1 MKKRRAKRNA
11 RRNAGFS
18 EPGFD
23 IDSIFKSNPF
33 PHFSVEQSQGVSTLL
48 GDSEDLLNKY
58 EDFWMNADKKHGL
71 ASETS
76 LCPAELLHEYAALQG
91 KYAESLKS
99 FYRRVVG
106 LFKGLEPSRGVK
118 KFVAGYRT
126 LSMVFGG
133 SAKLL
138 RVAADAT
145 ERIPETKVAFV
156 DAYGIFS
163 SSFSTFRQIHNDLKD
178 EFILFLSRQSDDDL
192 ETLCPCEH
200 CKPKPPQQGG
210 AMEH

>member
-1 MKKRRAKRNA
+1 MKKRKAKRNA
-11 RRNAGFS
+11 QRRAGFK

-33 PHFSVEQSQGVSTLL
+33 PHFSAEQSQGVSKLL

-76 LCPAELLHEYAALQG
+76 PCPAELLHEYAALQG
-91 KYAESLKS
+91 KYAESLKA
-99 FYRRVVG
+99 FYRRVVE

-133 SAKLL
+133 SANLF
-138 RVAADAT
+138 RIAAEAT
-145 ERIPETKVAFV
+145 ERIPETKLAFI

-163 SSFSTFRQIHNDLKD
+163 SSYSTFKQIHNDLKD
-178 EFILFLSRQSDDDL
+178 EFILFLSRKSDDELDDF
-192 ETLCPCEH
+192 CPCEH
-200 CKPKPPQQGG
+200 CNPKPPKQGG
-210 AMEH
+210 VTEH

>member
-1 MKKRRAKRNA
+1 MKKRKAKRNA
-11 RRNAGFS
+11 RRNAGFK

-33 PHFSVEQSQGVSTLL
+33 PHFSVEQSQGISTLL

-76 LCPAELLHEYAALQG
+76 PCPAELLREYAWIQGEYAA
-91 KYAESLKS
+91 SLTS
-99 FYRRVVG
+99 FHLRVVG
-106 LFKGLEPSRGVK
+106 LLKGLEPSRGVK
-118 KFVAGYRT
+118 KFIGGYWS
-126 LSMVFGG
+126 LVMVFNG
-133 SAKLL
+133 SAQLL
-138 RVAADAT
+138 RIAAAAT
-145 ERIPETKVAFV
+145 ERIPETKLAFI

-163 SSFSTFRQIHNDLKD
+163 SSYSTFKQIHNDLKD

-200 CKPKPPQQGG
+200 CNPKPPQQGG